1 MKNKI
6 CAKIKMEPEVEPQ
19 QTQDQTSQGAKMGLV
34 DTTVKQEVV
43 QDEPKVVYKTQVGT
57 NIGLQKDNGPFEN
70 RWHRERLQGK
80 PVFRSKWAAG
90 YPPFPHDKN
99 VYGSD
104 KEEGNEGEDNAS
116 DASSY
121 PSDWSGYSPQSD

>member
-1 MKNKI
+1 
-6 CAKIKMEPEVEPQ
+6 MELEAEPQ
-19 QTQDQTSQGAKMGLV
+19 QTQDQTSQGAEMGLV
-34 DTTVKQEVV
+34 DTTIKQEVA

-57 NIGLQKDNGPFEN
+57 SIGPQKDNGPFEN
-70 RWHRERLQGK
+70 RWHRELQGK

-90 YPPFPHDKN
+90 YHSHFPHDKN

-104 KEEGNEGEDNAS
+104 KEEGDEGEDDAS

>member
-1 MKNKI
+1 MKNEI
-6 CAKIKMEPEVEPQ
+6 CAKIKMELEVEPQ
-19 QTQDQTSQGAKMGLV
+19 QTQDQTSQGAEMGLV
-34 DTTVKQEVV
+34 DTTIKQEVV
-43 QDEPKVVYKTQVGT
+43 QDEPKVVYKTQVG
-57 NIGLQKDNGPFEN
+57 Q
-70 RWHRERLQGK
+70 WARERLQGK

-104 KEEGNEGEDNAS
+104 KEEGDEGEDDAS

-121 PSDWSGYSPQSD
+121 PSDWLGYSPETPNYPLH